1 MSENTMLHTQTEN
14 QKKTVYVIGHRNP
27 DTDSIVSAAAY
38 ARFKQLQ
45 GFSEHRAARA
55 GKANPQTE
63 YIFSR
68 FSVPVPE
75 YIPDLIPK
83 VAYYMHEGC
92 ETVEEHS
99 SLWRATAKIEQTY
112 TKVLPV
118 TDKNGKYLS
127 LLHYSAFAKNIIE
140 VLDPQK
146 QTATL
151 TSIDLLADTL
161 CAQPVVVHDAEKPF
175 KCAVL
180 SAASEFESFKKMLS
194 VYPPENI
201 VVVTGDRTEVQE
213 HCVNAGVRALIITA
227 GNTPSRELRARAEKN
242 GVSILVSPFDT
253 TGTTTL
259 VLYSVPVSA
268 VADST
273 VMPVKTTDTLRK
285 VRALLQTS
293 PGRCLP
299 VVDDTNT
306 LLGIISESDL
316 LHDANIEIILVD
328 HNEMSQAI
336 EGAENYKIREVL
348 DHHRLGSFD
357 TRYPITFI
365 NKPVGATS
373 TIVTNLYRQ
382 NRVAIPKEIASIL
395 LCGILS
401 DTLVLKSATTT
412 DEDRETARYL
422 SNITDLDI
430 ETLGQDILTASSR
443 IGSRT
448 AAELIHQDMKEY
460 NEGGHVFTVSQI
472 EVNSTDEVLH
482 RKDEFMRELE
492 AERGNLKALFCALMV
507 TDITR
512 LTSLLLIAANREFL
526 QVIGFPKQEDAVY
539 ILTDI
544 VSRKKQLI
552 PLLSEQIEKLN
563 TQ

>member
-1 MSENTMLHTQTEN
+1 MDTITRSHTETQYN
-14 QKKTVYVIGHRNP
+14 KTVYVIGHRNP

-63 YIFSR
+63 YIFNR
-68 FSVPVPE
+68 FSVPIPE
-75 YIPDLIPK
+75 YLPDLIPK
-83 VAYYMHEGC
+83 VGYYMHEGC
-92 ETVEEHS
+92 ETVEENS
-99 SLWRATAKIEQTY
+99 SLWRATTKMEQNY

-118 TDKNGKYLS
+118 VDAKGKYLS
-127 LLHYSAFAKNIIE
+127 LLHYSGFAKNIIE
-140 VLDPQK
+140 VLDPEK

-151 TSIDLLADTL
+151 TNIDLLTDTL
-161 CAQPVVVHDAEKPF
+161 SAQPVVVHDSKKIF

-180 SAASEFESFKKMLS
+180 SAAAEFESFKKMLS
-194 VYPPENI
+194 IYPPENI
-201 VVVTGDRTEVQE
+201 VVVTGDRIDIQK
-213 HCVNAGVRALIITA
+213 HCVETGVRVLIITS
-227 GNTPSRELRARAEKN
+227 GNTPDKELRTRAEEK

-259 VLYSVPVSA
+259 VLYSAPVSS
-268 VADST
+268 VADNT
-273 VMPVKTTDTLRK
+273 VMPVKATDTLRK
-285 VRALLQTS
+285 VKALLQNS

-316 LHDANIEIILVD
+316 LHDANIEIIMVD

-348 DHHRLGSFD
+348 DHHRLGSFG

-373 TIVTNLYRQ
+373 TIVTNIYRQ
-382 NRVAIPKEIASIL
+382 NRVAIPKAIASIL

-430 ETLGQDILTASSR
+430 ETLGQEILTASSH
-443 IGSRT
+443 IGNRN
-448 AAELIHQDMKEY
+448 AAELVHQDMKEY
-460 NEGGHVFTVSQI
+460 NEGEHSFTVSQI

-482 RKDEFMRELE
+482 RKEEFLNELNQ
-492 AERGNLKALFCALMV
+492 ERSTRKTLFCALMV

-512 LTSLLLIAANREFL
+512 LTSLLLVCADKEFL
-526 QVIGFPKQEDAVY
+526 QVISFPRQEDSIY
-539 ILTDI
+539 ILKDI

-563 TQ
+563 IQ